1 MCFLLLPTR
10 QGGTETN
17 AFETGLVE
25 VAGNLPI
32 EGYREEFEKAK
43 FNLDWLEC
51 ENAGVVP
58 EKHESR
64 YLGYCYLRAA

>member
-1 MCFLLLPTR
+1 M
-10 QGGTETN
+10 
-17 AFETGLVE
+17 
-25 VAGNLPI
+25 

-43 FNLDWLEC
+43 SNLDHLEF

-64 YLGYCYLRAA
+64 NVGYHSLRTA